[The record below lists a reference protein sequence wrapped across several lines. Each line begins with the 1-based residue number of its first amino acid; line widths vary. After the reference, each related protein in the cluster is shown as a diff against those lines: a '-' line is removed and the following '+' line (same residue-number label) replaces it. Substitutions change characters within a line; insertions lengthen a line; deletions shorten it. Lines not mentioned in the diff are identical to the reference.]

1 MSVTDYFGVENRNL
15 HYLSQ
20 YSRKIG
26 IPSILMS
33 SLLVTVIV
41 GVSLYLDPSAA
52 VLQTALL
59 NNSSLILL
67 VFSVFNSII
76 ILLNLRIMHNLFRKA
91 LQDFQVKGL
100 PYGSL
105 SGVQGLQEITKREIR
120 YANIL
125 VISSLFSLI
134 LFLLRA
140 FVPYIIYASVGL
152 AFITFG
158 FSILKKEQVLDPDEI
173 LRLYKPSIFPSVVE
187 INNFFDTFIDP
198 FSRIKFDEYKSE
210 LNHYIKSEYSLGDAL
225 GKIFLI
231 LYQNLKTSLS
241 WESVIKEL
249 SELFQDNT
257 RVDIFHH
264 HPIFGFDRLKIIIN
278 KAESI
283 IPEFFNLLNRLYM
296 NLFDNLSEF
305 RDEDIYISAE
315 CSWNESRGGL
325 CNAFILA
332 HNNDTKKTRNLT
344 VSYQAPSF
352 APVSY
357 EVDVILQPRDF
368 DLPFDD
374 RLPVYSDSG
383 QDVVGVMSKV
393 VDNMRVLWFSFEAK
407 EVGNKPVIIKVKDN
421 ETGVTIFGNTFI
433 VKTRYDLI
441 GILVRVLSVLSVLGG
456 IMYSVVW
463 IFLAFS

>member
-1 MSVTDYFGVENRNL
+1 MTDYFDVENKNL

-33 SLLVTVIV
+33 SLFVTVIV
-41 GVSLYLDPSAA
+41 GVSLYFDPSAT

-67 VFSVFNSII
+67 VFSVLNSII
-76 ILLNLRIMHNLFRKA
+76 ILLNLRIMHNLFKKA
-91 LQDFQVKGL
+91 LRDFQVKGL
-100 PYGSL
+100 PYVSL
-105 SGVQGLQEITKREIR
+105 SGVQDLQEITKREIR

-125 VISSLFSLI
+125 VISSLFSLV
-134 LFLLRA
+134 LFLIRA
-140 FVPYIIYASVGL
+140 FVPYIIYASAGL
-152 AFITFG
+152 AFVTFG

-173 LRLYKPSIFPSVVE
+173 LRLYKPSIFPSVMK
-187 INNFFDTFIDP
+187 INIFFDTFIDP
-198 FSRIKFDEYKSE
+198 FSRLRFDEYKSE

-241 WESVIKEL
+241 WESAIKEL
-249 SELFQDNT
+249 TELFQDGSK
-257 RVDIFHH
+257 VDRLNH
-264 HPIFGFDRLKIIIN
+264 HPIFGFDRFKIIIN
-278 KAESI
+278 KAERI

-296 NLFDNLSEF
+296 NLFDNLPEF
-305 RDEDIYISAE
+305 RDSDIYISAE
-315 CSWNESRGGL
+315 CSWNKTRGGL
-325 CNAFILA
+325 CNAFILT
-332 HNNDTKKTRNLT
+332 HNNDADKTRNLT

-352 APVSY
+352 APESY

-374 RLPVYSDSG
+374 RLPIYSDSG

-393 VDNMRVLWFSFEAK
+393 VDNMRILWFSFEAK
-407 EVGNKPVIIKVKDN
+407 EVGSKPVLIKVKDN
-421 ETGVTIFGNTFI
+421 ETGVTIFGKTFI
-433 VKTRYDLI
+433 VKTRYDLT
-441 GILVRVLSVLSVLGG
+441 GILVRILSVLSVLGG
-456 IMYSVVW
+456 IMYSVIW

>member
-1 MSVTDYFGVENRNL
+1 MTDYFDVENRNL

-33 SLLVTVIV
+33 SLLVTIIV
-41 GVSLYLDPSAA
+41 GVSLYFDPSATI
-52 VLQTALL
+52 LEITILNTLSLL
-59 NNSSLILL
+59 LL
-67 VFSVFNSII
+67 VFSVLNSFI
-76 ILLNLRIMHNLFRKA
+76 ILSNLRIMNNLFRKA
-91 LQDFQVKGL
+91 LHDFQVKGL

-125 VISSLFSLI
+125 IISSSFSLL
-134 LFLLRA
+134 LFLVRA

-173 LRLYKPSIFPSVVE
+173 LRLYKPSIFPSVME

-198 FSRIKFDEYKSE
+198 FSRLRFDEYKSE
-210 LNHYIKSEYSLGDAL
+210 LNHYIKPEYSLGDAL

-231 LYQNLKTSLS
+231 LYQNLRTSLS
-241 WESVIKEL
+241 WESVITEL
-249 SELFQDNT
+249 TELFQDVT
-257 RVDIFHH
+257 RVDILNH

-278 KAESI
+278 KAERI

-296 NLFDNLSEF
+296 NIFDNLPEF
-305 RDEDIYISAE
+305 RDTDIYISAE
-315 CSWNESRGGL
+315 CSWNQSRGGI

-332 HNNDTKKTRNLT
+332 HNNDINKTRNLT

-352 APVSY
+352 APESY
-357 EVDVILQPRDF
+357 EIDVSLQPRDF
-368 DLPFDD
+368 DLPFVDH
-374 RLPVYSDSG
+374 LPLYSDSE
-383 QDVVGVMSKV
+383 QDVMGVMSKV
-393 VDNMRVLWFSFEAK
+393 VDNMRILWFSFEAK

-421 ETGVTIFGNTFI
+421 ETGVTIFGKTFI
-433 VKTRYDLI
+433 VRTRYDLT
-441 GILVRVLSVLSVLGG
+441 GILVRILSVLSVLGG

-463 IFLAFS
+463 IFVAFS

>member
-1 MSVTDYFGVENRNL
+1 MTDYFDVENKNL

-33 SLLVTVIV
+33 SLFVTVIV
-41 GVSLYLDPSAA
+41 GVSLYFDPSAT

-67 VFSVFNSII
+67 VFSVLNSII
-76 ILLNLRIMHNLFRKA
+76 ILLNLRIMHNLFKKA
-91 LQDFQVKGL
+91 LRDFQVKGL
-100 PYGSL
+100 PYVSL
-105 SGVQGLQEITKREIR
+105 SGVQDLQEITKREIR

-125 VISSLFSLI
+125 VISSLFSLV
-134 LFLLRA
+134 LFLIRA
-140 FVPYIIYASVGL
+140 FVPYIIYASAGL
-152 AFITFG
+152 AFVTFG

-173 LRLYKPSIFPSVVE
+173 LRLYKPSIFPSVME

-198 FSRIKFDEYKSE
+198 FSRLRFDEYKSE

-241 WESVIKEL
+241 WESAIKEL
-249 SELFQDNT
+249 TELFQDVT
-257 RVDIFHH
+257 RVDILNH

-278 KAESI
+278 KAERI

-296 NLFDNLSEF
+296 NLFDNLPEF
-305 RDEDIYISAE
+305 RDSDIYISAE
-315 CSWNESRGGL
+315 CSWNKTRGGL
-325 CNAFILA
+325 CNAFILT
-332 HNNDTKKTRNLT
+332 HNNDADKTRNLT

-352 APVSY
+352 APESY

-374 RLPVYSDSG
+374 RLPIYSDSG

-393 VDNMRVLWFSFEAK
+393 VDNMRILWFSFEAK
-407 EVGNKPVIIKVKDN
+407 EVGSKPVLIKVKDN
-421 ETGVTIFGNTFI
+421 ETGVTIFGKTFI
-433 VKTRYDLI
+433 VKTRYDLT
-441 GILVRVLSVLSVLGG
+441 GILVRILSVLSVLGG
-456 IMYSVVW
+456 IMYSVIW